1 MVKRRTP
8 ATKRGEID
16 VLSSAD
22 PSPADA
28 VVRGKRHDRMRA
40 IAPTLI
46 ASLIADVPP
55 PYPPTE
61 PVPLTRKQR
70 QELARKQRQQETQ
83 VARATAR
90 EEKDDKGAPKV
101 QRDTIAIDGATIRA
115 PRVERDGLVFKR
127 STPLV
132 HLAKRS
138 EGMEAPTIT
147 AAHVRAA
154 SRLSRAWEMAGEGIG
169 VGASNYGERLGG
181 GTYSFRPPASLG
193 FQPDAQREIAGAHAW
208 LGALWPAIYAVVIQ
222 GMDVTAYAAKAKMKD
237 RKLALG
243 YVRASL
249 DRLVEFYKPRVDVL
263 AIVTALES
271 GAPGIRSAIVVPN
284 ATDPQNVDNDG
295 PSRA

>member
-1 MVKRRTP
+1 MLN
-8 ATKRGEID
+8 G
-16 VLSSAD
+16 AD

-28 VVRGKRHDRMRA
+28 VIAGKSHDRLRA
-40 IAPTLI
+40 IAPTLV
-46 ASLIADVPP
+46 ASLIADAPP
-55 PYPPTE
+55 PYPPAE
-61 PVPLTRKQR
+61 AAPLTRKQR
-70 QELARKQRQQETQ
+70 QEVSKRQRQAIVEAERVKRQE
-83 VARATAR
+83 VA
-90 EEKDDKGAPKV
+90 DDKGAPKV
-101 QRDTIAIDGATIRA
+101 QRDTIATADGATLRA
-115 PRVERDGLVFKR
+115 PRVERDGLTFKR

-154 SRLSRAWEMAGEGIG
+154 NRLARAWEMAGEGIG

-181 GTYSFRPPASLG
+181 GMPNTMEPPSLG
-193 FQPDAQREIAGAHAW
+193 FQLDAQREIASAHAW

-222 GMDVTAYAAKAKMKD
+222 GMDVTSYAAKAKKD

-243 YVRASL
+243 YVQASL
-249 DRLVEFYKPRVDVL
+249 DRLVEFYKPRRDVL
-263 AIVTALES
+263 AIIAALES

-284 ATDPQNVDNDG
+284 PPDAQSVDNDG